1 MTLMENVDVDGSSPK
16 KDLLIA
22 DCGTIE
28 FNPPFNIE
36 ILKE

>member
-1 MTLMENVDVDGSSPK
+1 MEKVDVDGSSPK

-28 FNPPFNIE
+28 VNPPFNIKIE
-36 ILKE
+36 RE